1 MKSLRRAFGLA
12 VATIVLLTTLA
23 PNAALVSNAQD
34 ANTVSVDGSNIV
46 SPILKSAAEHYQT
59 AHADTKIEVNIS
71 GTDAG
76 FEKLCAGTLD
86 VAMAAR
92 SITDA
97 EVVPG
102 LMRVIPW
109 NSFVPVPDP
118 RMY

>member
-1 MKSLRRAFGLA
+1 MKSLRRAFGLI
-12 VATIVLLTTLA
+12 VAILVLLSTLT
-23 PNAALVSNAQD
+23 PNAAIVSTAQD

-46 SPILKSAAEHYQT
+46 SPILKAAAEHYT
-59 AHADTKIEVNIS
+59 AAHADTKIDVNIS

-97 EVVPG
+97 ETAACQSKNVKF
-102 LMRVIPW
+102 IE
-109 NSFVPVPDP
+109 
-118 RMY
+118 